1 MSNAFRGVFLHV
13 ARPALPNGRT
23 APIPPTV

>member
-13 ARPALPNGRT
+13 ARPAVPNGRT